1 LNCLAIL
8 KRGHSPGGNKMEVL
22 THIKNW
28 AAGIADV
35 AVSLMA
41 MFIALEV
48 LLKGSAVA
56 FLPAT
61 DVIGSVTGVIK
72 TLGAEGLVGL
82 VAVWVLYSIWNKK

>member
-1 LNCLAIL
+1 MLLLGQIPEEKTMDVLA
-8 KRGHSPGGNKMEVL
+8 
-22 THIKNW
+22 TIKKW

-41 MFIALEV
+41 MFVALEI
-48 LLKGSAVA
+48 LFGGSKSLP
-56 FLPAT
+56 FLPVT

-72 TLGAEGLVGL
+72 SLGAEGLVGL